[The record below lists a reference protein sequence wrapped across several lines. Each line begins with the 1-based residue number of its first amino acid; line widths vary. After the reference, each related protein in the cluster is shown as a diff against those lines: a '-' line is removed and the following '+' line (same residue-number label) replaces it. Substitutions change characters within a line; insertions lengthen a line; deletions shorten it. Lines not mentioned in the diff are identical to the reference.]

1 VKSIIRGGTVVD
13 ETGTRVADVLIDD
26 GVIVSVGLDLQ
37 AEDATVLDAT
47 VLDATGCVVS
57 PGLVDV
63 HVHLRE
69 PGKEESET
77 IDSGARA
84 AALGGCTAIL
94 AMPNTIPRIDS
105 SGVVRQV
112 QKLAQGKACDVF
124 PAGAIT
130 IGQEGNELTPM
141 SELKALGVTFFTDD
155 GEGVQSAG
163 VMRRALEYS
172 TMLDVVIADHCEVE
186 SLTHAAHMHEGEVS
200 TVLGIG
206 GMPTEAEEFMVAR
219 DIALAR
225 KTGARLHLMH
235 ISTKNSLEMVRKAKA
250 EGLKVT
256 AEATPHHFSLTDE
269 ELRSFNANFKVNPP
283 LRSQDHVDALKEA
296 IYDGTIDVIAT
307 DHAPW
312 TPHFKDMPIDKAS
325 FGMLG
330 LETSLAVAITNLDL
344 PIERI
349 LALMSWQPARLAQ
362 LAEHGLPIAAGNPAN
377 ITVIDTE
384 HTWVVEPERLA
395 SQSRN
400 TPFAGRKLKGKVRHT
415 LLRGEPTVLN
425 GEAQK

>member
-1 VKSIIRGGTVVD
+1 MKTLIQGGTVID
-13 ETGTRVADVLIDD
+13 ETGMRVADVLIEG
-26 GVIVSVGLDLQ
+26 GVIVSVGVSLSADG
-37 AEDATVLDAT
+37 ATVVDAS
-47 VLDATGCVVS
+47 GCIVS
-57 PGLVDV
+57 PGLVDI

-94 AMPNTIPRIDS
+94 AMPNTIPAIDS
-105 SGVVRQV
+105 TGVVRQV
-112 QKLAQGKACDVF
+112 QKLAQNKACDVF

-130 IGQEGNELTPM
+130 MGREGNELTPM
-141 SELKALGVTFFTDD
+141 SELSAIGVKFFTDD
-155 GEGVQSAG
+155 GDGVQSAG

-172 TMLDVVIADHCEVE
+172 TMLGVVIADHCEVE
-186 SLTHAAHMHEGEVS
+186 SLTHNAHMHEGDVS
-200 TVLGIG
+200 SVLGIG

-235 ISTKNSLEMVRKAKA
+235 ISTKNSLDMVRRAKA
-250 EGLKVT
+250 EGLSVT
-256 AEATPHHFSLTDE
+256 AEATPHHFSLSDE

-283 LRSQDHVDALKEA
+283 LRSQEHVGALKEA

-312 TPHFKDMPIDKAS
+312 APHFKDMPIDQAN

-330 LETSLAVAITNLDL
+330 LETSLAVAITHLDL
-344 PIERI
+344 PIEKI
-349 LALMSWQPARLAQ
+349 LALMSWQPAGLAQ
-362 LAEHGLPIAAGNPAN
+362 IEGHGLPVAVGNPAN
-377 ITVIDTE
+377 ITVFDPE
-384 HTWVVEPERLA
+384 QLWVVEPERLA

-415 LLRGEPTVLN
+415 FLRGEASVLN
-425 GEAQK
+425 GEAQL